1 VASSSLFLQ
10 RSVSCLVAD
19 VRTGVLPLDALWQ
32 ESARQIQARDPGL
45 NAWVCWSETLMAD
58 QAKAC
63 QAQGVGDALLG
74 VPIGVKDAYNTAL
87 FPTQMGSSSWGNPTP
102 GNDARLVH
110 QLRLEGAII
119 AGKTVTA
126 EFATHELT
134 QIRTCHPQDPTRI
147 PGTSS
152 SGSAVAVATGM
163 VPVALGTQTA
173 GSVIR
178 PASFTGV
185 CGMKPS
191 YGLLPRTGVLKTT
204 DTLDTM
210 GFFTA
215 FPEDLRL
222 LLNVLRVRGP
232 NYPKVVATL
241 DIQENRSLPETLRVG
256 VLQTD
261 SAPWEANAEPW
272 VADAWIALQAR
283 LTSLS
288 PSSGLTF
295 VPVRLPEEVSRVH
308 AIHERLYCRSLAYY
322 FSREETTRSVDISP
336 VFLEMMARGKAI
348 TLEQYEADLAW
359 QEQWIA
365 YLDTW
370 FALAGVDAV
379 ITTATLAEAPV
390 NSGDEPPDSCLV
402 WTFGHVPSVTVP
414 AFQSPAGLPA
424 GVQVVSSRYG
434 DLVLLEVVQ
443 RLVASGVLQAP

>member
-1 VASSSLFLQ
+1 M
-10 RSVSCLVAD
+10 
-19 VRTGVLPLDALWQ
+19 WQ
-32 ESARQIQARDPGL
+32 ETARQIQAQDPHL
-45 NAWVCWSETLMAD
+45 NAWVCWSEAQMAD
-58 QAKAC
+58 QA
-63 QAQGVGDALLG
+63 QGCRARGIGDALLG
-74 VPIGVKDAYNTAL
+74 VPVGVKDAYNTAL
-87 FPTQMGSSSWGNPTP
+87 FPTRMGSSCWGNPTP

-110 QLRLEGAII
+110 HLRLEGAII

-134 QIRTCHPQDPTRI
+134 QQRTRHPLDPTRI

-163 VPVALGTQTA
+163 VPLALGTQTA

-215 FPEDLRL
+215 FPQDLRL

-232 NYPKVVATL
+232 NYPKVAATL
-241 DIQENRSLPETLRVG
+241 DAQAHQPFPKTLRVG
-256 VLQTD
+256 VLQTE
-261 SAPWEANAEPW
+261 SAPWEAQASDW
-272 VADAWIALQAR
+272 VARAWTALQGR
-283 LTSLS
+283 LASL
-288 PSSGLTF
+288 PADTGLTF
-295 VPVRLPEEVSRVH
+295 VPVTLPDRVRDVH

-322 FSREETTRSVDISP
+322 FTREAQRAETGDLSP
-336 VFLEMMARGKAI
+336 VFAAMMTQGKAI
-348 TLEQYEADLAW
+348 SLEQYEADLAW
-359 QEQWIA
+359 QEHWVA
-365 YLDTW
+365 YLEGW
-370 FALAGVDAV
+370 FASSAVDAV
-379 ITTATLAEAPV
+379 MTTATLAEAPV
-390 NSGDEPPDSCLV
+390 NSGEEPPDSCLV

-414 AFQSPAGLPA
+414 AFRSPTGMPA

-443 RLVASGVLQAP
+443 RLVASGVLEAP

>member
-1 VASSSLFLQ
+1 MSLPLFLQ
-10 RSVSCLVAD
+10 RSVKSLVAD
-19 VRTGVLPLDALWQ
+19 VRAGILPLETLWQ
-32 ESARQIQARDPGL
+32 ESARQITAQDPAL
-45 NAWVCWSETLMAD
+45 SAWVCWSEALMAD
-58 QAKAC
+58 QQKAC
-63 QAQGVGDALLG
+63 CSDGAVEKALLG

-87 FPTQMGSSSWGNPTP
+87 FPTQMGSTSWGNPTP

-134 QIRTCHPQDPTRI
+134 QRRTRHPLDPTRI

-152 SGSAVAVATGM
+152 SGSAVAVAIGM
-163 VPVALGTQTA
+163 VPLALGTQTA
-173 GSVIR
+173 GSIIR

-210 GFFTA
+210 GFFA
-215 FPEDLRL
+215 VFPEDLRL
-222 LLNVLRVRGP
+222 LLDVLRVRGP
-232 NYPKVVATL
+232 NYPKVAATI
-241 DIQENRSLPETLRVG
+241 DAHENRPFPQTLRVG
-256 VLQTD
+256 VLQAD

-272 VADAWIALQAR
+272 VTNAWTALQGR
-283 LTSLS
+283 LMSLS
-288 PSSGLTF
+288 SNTGLAF
-295 VPVRLPEEVSRVH
+295 VPIRLPEEASQVH

-322 FSREETTRSVDISP
+322 FTREASTRSEDISP

-348 TLEQYEADLAW
+348 SLEQYETDLAW

-365 YLDTW
+365 YMDTW
-370 FALAGVDAV
+370 FASAEVDAV

-414 AFQSPAGLPA
+414 AFRSPTGLPA

-434 DLVLLEVVQ
+434 DLMLLEVVQ
-443 RLVASGVLQAP
+443 RLVASGVL